1 MSKIGRNERCRCG
14 SGKKYKRCHGDGAPT
29 PPPVAD
35 AAAQRFAR
43 IALMRHQARQKE
55 IESQFGLGRPP
66 ISLELNGY
74 QIVAVGPELHW
85 SKKWKTFPD
94 FLMDYFKT
102 IMGSEWGRAELAKPR
117 EQWHPLFSWY
127 AMTCEYQ
134 KKVITTPG
142 QPMSAPMIG
151 AACGVLWLAYG
162 LYLLRHNAEI
172 QTRLLQRLRTA
183 DPVQIFGALQE
194 VIIAAAMIRAGFEL
208 ELENEADGS
217 ETHCEFTATSKL
229 TGKRFSVEVK
239 VCNPGRSDENDGRS
253 RTIRQLSG
261 ALGKTAKHP
270 RIVCVDLNQPVPAD
284 STIQSTEKVIRH
296 EMQRIRRAEKYLK
309 TAPAAYIVLSN
320 FPFRFD
326 LEGTNYPRAALLEGF
341 KIPRLSSD
349 TPFTSVRDLSEFNA
363 EHADPS
369 RFVQALVRMQIPST
383 LDGELPSRAFGG
395 KGPLP
400 PILIGERYMVPD
412 ADGREVLGELVSAVM
427 VENQMKVA
435 AVVRLDSGS
444 TIIVTM
450 PVTEVDLNTYRESPE
465 TFFGTYQPKANVG
478 HPVELYEL
486 MLETYR
492 RTPRERLLELLAEYA
507 DIESLRELPQLELAT
522 IYSERMTYG
531 VVARNAGNRL
541 VSVRV

>member
-1 MSKIGRNERCRCG
+1 VSKIGRNDRCHCG
-14 SGKKYKRCHGDGAPT
+14 SGKKYKRCHGGGAPT
-29 PPPVAD
+29 PPPLAD
-35 AAAQRFAR
+35 AAQNFAR

-55 IESQFGLGRPP
+55 IETQFGLGRPP

-74 QIVAVGPELHW
+74 QLVAVGPELHW

-94 FLMDYFKT
+94 FLMDYFKK
-102 IMGSEWGRAELAKPR
+102 IMGSEWGQAQLAKPR
-117 EQWHPLFSWY
+117 EKWHPLFSWY

-142 QPMSAPMIG
+142 QPTSAPMMG
-151 AACGVLWLAYG
+151 AACGILWLTYG

-172 QTRLLQRLRTA
+172 QTRLLQRLRTP

-194 VIIAAAMIRAGFEL
+194 VIVAAAMIRAGFEL

-217 ETHCEFTATSKL
+217 ETHCEFTATSTI

-239 VCNPGRSDENDGRS
+239 VCNPGRSDANDNRP

-261 ALGKTAKHP
+261 ALAKTAKHP
-270 RIVCVDLNQPVPAD
+270 RIVCIDLNQPVPAD
-284 STIQSTEKVIRH
+284 STIQYTEQVIRQ

-341 KIPRLSSD
+341 KIPRLSSH

-369 RFVQALVRMQIPST
+369 RFVQALGRMQIPST

-412 ADGREVLGELVSAVM
+412 ADGREVPGELVSAVM

-435 AVVRLDSGS
+435 AVVRLDSSS
-444 TIIVTM
+444 TIVVTM
-450 PVTEVDLNTYRESPE
+450 PITEVEPNTYKESPE
-465 TFFGTYQPKANVG
+465 TFFGTYQPNPKVE
-478 HPVELYEL
+478 HPVDLYEW
-486 MLETYR
+486 MLESYR
-492 RTPRERLLELLAEYA
+492 QTPRERLLELLAENS
-507 DIESLRELPQLELAT
+507 DIASLRELPQLELAK
-522 IYSERMTYG
+522 IYSERMTYS
-531 VVARNAGNRL
+531 VVARNAGIQR
-541 VSVRV
+541 